1 MYKDLLKQLLDKYGT
16 TNDGLNYFLDL
27 IGAYYLFRRNE
38 WENDNDDEETKDRI
52 TPTLSNIRTELR
64 LIRQLKEENNTEL
77 LEYINDQS
85 IAYIIGIEQLF
96 FQFNIDIWYFFTD
109 TARRLLYIWYR
120 AIWYYGYYQDKNK
133 TLSDE
138 LLEYLTK
145 IDDVKL
151 TEQEITDNASLPVH
165 KKTKLCYL
173 LAKHI
178 NKANKKDELLDL
190 IQNKDNL
197 LNSRLLTDLT
207 LKTDLEKMEELITR
221 VPRYYLDTAILL
233 ESIAICLDDDIN
245 GIIKKHNEELFNED
259 DIKESVEHL
268 QDYFLANDNKTDTE
282 EEQPKEEIKEETK
295 EEQKKPKRLTN
306 KQLIAKYKDKT
317 LLNGKIL
324 NANKKWAI
332 VDTDKNN
339 NQIMNIRETIGKKV
353 DSNTDITKRKIRE
366 LEAKAKPSKEDL
378 QKIKDLK
385 TQLKE
390 QEQEREQ
397 TLTEVEEIKADIE
410 QINEQLKQLQ
420 DVKDIKKWNKIKKQK
435 ENLLKEKQDILKDN
449 SLTFQLDLNGD
460 LTYTKENKR
469 TKEHYKLIL
478 NANYDIQNFNH
489 YGRKF
494 LEYIPNIPNV
504 MEALDETYITL
515 DLDDFIDF
523 YGLKNPRRVRQEL
536 YKALKGMGNERY
548 EYRFKDDN
556 GTMVDMSLV
565 LVGDVISVL
574 HNNKM
579 TLSVQL
585 GGQYKKNIKNA
596 IIKGNIAHV
605 KKDVFKLGNGR
616 NNKKEYMAQRLYLY
630 FVKLARTEAKKGLK
644 NGVKYEKA
652 LKVETIINHLT
663 ELNLINYNPS
673 RYSESVKE
681 PLQIALYT
689 GQDLGLY
696 EIETDAFNY
705 YDNVISTLN
714 NGANVKDKI
723 STFESHLINV
733 SLVNGDTTDLES
745 HLKANETYRKSQ
757 AKYNKKK
764 ATKK

>member
-16 TNDGLNYFLDL
+16 TNDGLNYFIDL

-38 WENDNDDEETKDRI
+38 WENDNDTEETKDRV

-64 LIRQLKEENNTEL
+64 LIKQLKEENNTEL
-77 LEYINDQS
+77 LDYINDQS
-85 IAYIIGIEQLF
+85 IAYIVDIEQLF
-96 FQFNIDIWYFFTD
+96 YQFNIDIWYCHID
-109 TARRLLYIWYR
+109 KAERLLDSWYR
-120 AIWYYGYYQDKNK
+120 AIWYYGYYQEKNK

-138 LLEYLTK
+138 LLAYLDNIDK
-145 IDDVKL
+145 ITL
-151 TEQEITDNASLPVH
+151 SEQDIENNASLEINE
-165 KKTKLCYL
+165 KTKLCYL

-178 NKANKKDELLDL
+178 HKKSKKDELLDFV
-190 IQNKDNL
+190 NNRDNL
-197 LNSRLLTDLT
+197 LNSRVLTNLTLTTDLD
-207 LKTDLEKMEELITR
+207 KMLELTKRLT
-221 VPRYYLDTAILL
+221 YHYLDTAILL
-233 ESIAICLDDDIN
+233 DSITICFNDDIDN
-245 GIIKKHNEELFNED
+245 IIKKYNEELFNYE
-259 DIKESVEHL
+259 DIKDKVEDL
-268 QDYFLANDNKTDTE
+268 KTYFLTNDNITDTE
-282 EEQPKEEIKEETK
+282 DTEEETK

-366 LEAKAKPSKEDL
+366 LEAKAKPNKEDL
-378 QKIKDLK
+378 KKIKDLK
-385 TQLKE
+385 AQLKE

-397 TLTEVEEIKADIE
+397 TLIEVEEIKADKE

-435 ENLLKEKQDILKDN
+435 EKQLKEKQDILKDN

-630 FVKLARTEAKKGLK
+630 FVKLARTEAKKGLI

-652 LKVETIINHLT
+652 LKVETVINHLT

-689 GQDLGLY
+689 GQDLGLF
-696 EIETDAFNY
+696 EVETDAFNY

-745 HLKANETYRKSQ
+745 HLKANETYKKSQ

>member
-16 TNDGLNYFLDL
+16 TNETLNYYLEL
-27 IGAYYLFRRNE
+27 VGAYYLFRRNE
-38 WENDNDDEETKDRI
+38 WENPKEEEQDRI
-52 TPTLSNIRTELR
+52 TPTLSDIRSELR
-64 LIRQLKEENNTEL
+64 LIRQLKEENKEDL

-85 IAYIIGIEQLF
+85 LGYIIGIEQLF

-109 TARRLLYIWYR
+109 TARRLLFSWHR

-133 TLSDE
+133 ELSDE

-178 NKANKKDELLDL
+178 NKTNKKDDLLDL
-190 IQNKDNL
+190 INHKGDL
-197 LNSRLLTDLT
+197 LNSRVLTDLT
-207 LKTDLEKMEELITR
+207 LETDLEKMEELITR

-233 ESIAICLDDDIN
+233 ESIAFCLDNDIN
-245 GIIKKHNEELFNED
+245 DIIKKHNEELFNED
-259 DIKESVEHL
+259 DIKESVEQL
-268 QDYFLANDNKTDTE
+268 QKYFLENDNITDTE
-282 EEQPKEEIKEETK
+282 EEQTEEETK

-317 LLNGKIL
+317 LLNGKVL

-366 LEAKAKPSKEDL
+366 LEAKTKPNKEDL
-378 QKIKDLK
+378 KKIKDLK
-385 TQLKE
+385 EQLKE
-390 QEQEREQ
+390 QEKEREQ
-397 TLTEVEEIKADIE
+397 TLTEVEEIRADIE
-410 QINEQLKQLQ
+410 QIDEQLKHLQ
-420 DVKDIKKWNKIKKQK
+420 DIKDIKKWNRIKKQK
-435 ENLLKEKQDILKDN
+435 EKQLKEKQDILKDN

-556 GTMVDMSLV
+556 GNMVDMSLV

-630 FVKLARTEAKKGLK
+630 FVKLARTEAKKGLI

-681 PLQIALYT
+681 PLQVALYM

-705 YDNVISTLN
+705 YDNVIGTLN

-723 STFESHLINV
+723 STFENHLINI

-745 HLKANETYRKSQ
+745 HLKANETYKKSQ

>member
-38 WENDNDDEETKDRI
+38 WENDNDNEETKDRV
-52 TPTLSNIRTELR
+52 TPTISDIRKELR
-64 LIRQLKEENNTEL
+64 LIRQLKEENNADL
-77 LEYINDQS
+77 LEYIKDQS

-96 FQFNIDIWYFFTD
+96 YQFNIDIWYCHID
-109 TARRLLYIWYR
+109 KAERLLDSWYR
-120 AIWYYGYYQDKNK
+120 AIWYYGYYQERNK
-133 TLSDE
+133 DLSDE
-138 LLEYLTK
+138 LLAYLEN
-145 IDDVKL
+145 IDKVIL
-151 TEQEITDNASLPVH
+151 SEQDIENNASL
-165 KKTKLCYL
+165 KINEKTKLCYL

-178 NKANKKDELLDL
+178 HKNNKKDELLDL
-190 IQNKDNL
+190 VQYKDNL
-197 LNSRLLTDLT
+197 LNSRVLTNLTLTTDLD
-207 LKTDLEKMEELITR
+207 KMLELTTR
-221 VPRYYLDTAILL
+221 LTYHYLDTAILL
-233 ESIAICLDDDIN
+233 DSITICFNDDIDN
-245 GIIKKHNEELFNED
+245 IIKKHNEELFNYD
-259 DIKESVEHL
+259 DIKDKVEDL
-268 QDYFLANDNKTDTE
+268 KTYFLENDNVTDTE
-282 EEQPKEEIKEETK
+282 EEQPKEETK

-366 LEAKAKPSKEDL
+366 LEAKAKPNKEDL
-378 QKIKDLK
+378 KKIKDLK
-385 TQLKE
+385 AQLKE

-397 TLTEVEEIKADIE
+397 TLTEIEEIKADIE
-410 QINEQLKQLQ
+410 QIDEQLKQLQ

-435 ENLLKEKQDILKDN
+435 EKLLKEKQDILKDN

-630 FVKLARTEAKKGLK
+630 FVKLARTEAKKGLI

-696 EIETDAFNY
+696 EIETDAFSY

>member
-16 TNDGLNYFLDL
+16 TNDGLNYFIDL

-38 WENDNDDEETKDRI
+38 WENDNDTEETKDRV

-64 LIRQLKEENNTEL
+64 LIKQLKEENNTEL
-77 LEYINDQS
+77 LDYINDQS
-85 IAYIIGIEQLF
+85 IAYIVDIEQLF
-96 FQFNIDIWYFFTD
+96 YQFNIDIWYCHID
-109 TARRLLYIWYR
+109 KAERLLDSWYR
-120 AIWYYGYYQDKNK
+120 AIWYYGYYQEKNK

-138 LLEYLTK
+138 LLAYLDNIDK
-145 IDDVKL
+145 ITL
-151 TEQEITDNASLPVH
+151 SEQDIENNASLEINE
-165 KKTKLCYL
+165 KTKLCYL

-178 NKANKKDELLDL
+178 HKKSKKDELLDFV
-190 IQNKDNL
+190 NNRDNL
-197 LNSRLLTDLT
+197 LNSRVLTNLTLTTDLD
-207 LKTDLEKMEELITR
+207 KMLELTKRLT
-221 VPRYYLDTAILL
+221 YHYLDTAILL
-233 ESIAICLDDDIN
+233 DSITICFNDDIDN
-245 GIIKKHNEELFNED
+245 IIKKHNEELFNYE
-259 DIKESVEHL
+259 DIKDKVEDL
-268 QDYFLANDNKTDTE
+268 KTYFLTNDNITDTE
-282 EEQPKEEIKEETK
+282 DTEEETK

-366 LEAKAKPSKEDL
+366 LEAKAKPNKEDL
-378 QKIKDLK
+378 KKIKDLK
-385 TQLKE
+385 AQLKE

-397 TLTEVEEIKADIE
+397 TLIEVEEIKADIE

-435 ENLLKEKQDILKDN
+435 EKQLKEKQDILKDN

-630 FVKLARTEAKKGLK
+630 FVKLARTEAKKGLI

-652 LKVETIINHLT
+652 LKVETVINHLT

-689 GQDLGLY
+689 GQDLGLF
-696 EIETDAFNY
+696 EVETDAFNY
-705 YDNVISTLN
+705 YDNVISALN

-745 HLKANETYRKSQ
+745 HLKANETYKKSQ